1 MLILYPSTLMNNSI
15 ELALSLIIWDF
26 PGKNTRVGCHFLP
39 DPEIEPG
46 SPTW

>member
-26 PGKNTRVGCHFLP
+26 PGILSDHLKIGKLLLLLLQF
-39 DPEIEPG
+39 
-46 SPTW
+46 